1 MKIPIIVDTD
11 PGLGH
16 LFSDVD
22 DALAIFTIL
31 NSDDIFEVIGFTVSY
46 GNVKVDIAYKL
57 LKKYLKVAKKDS
69 IPIIKGVKNRYQL
82 GKENPASQF
91 IIDTINEYPNEITI
105 FALAPLTNLATAFI
119 KDKELKF
126 KIKELRIMGGVIN
139 TTVLKFSPITKFLD
153 EKFFNIPINNLV
165 AEFNIINDPLAA
177 KIVFNQQLK
186 TKIFPLNVTCKT
198 KIRKFHLL
206 KLRERNSPITNFC
219 YRNILSWYF
228 LNTIVTGDG
237 FYPHDVL
244 VPMSKIDETI
254 FKFKKLC
261 LDIDIKNVPGKIQII
276 SNNNKIKRT
285 NFIEVCYDLDKDK
298 FLNKLLMILMK

>member
-1 MKIPIIVDTD
+1 
-11 PGLGH
+11 
-16 LFSDVD
+16 
-22 DALAIFTIL
+22 
-31 NSDDIFEVIGFTVSY
+31 
-46 GNVKVDIAYKL
+46 
-57 LKKYLKVAKKDS
+57 
-69 IPIIKGVKNRYQL
+69 
-82 GKENPASQF
+82 
-91 IIDTINEYPNEITI
+91 
-105 FALAPLTNLATAFI
+105 
-119 KDKELKF
+119 
-126 KIKELRIMGGVIN
+126 MGGVIN